1 MFSVQRAVVPQQVE
15 ICDAGPRSPSQ
26 RVLLE
31 VRCTGMRCWLLFRL
45 PPAMAEHP
53 TDSLLNPE
61 VFSIHFSIAG
71 EGGTAAWCL
80 HPVVV
85 RGVGPPGREGLFAH
99 GEHFWGCT
107 PCWYLV
113 RSIFIHKHYL
123 SSPWV
128 KVGSSD
134 LLFFQCNFF
143 QAQYSVAVILARKQ
157 L

>member
-1 MFSVQRAVVPQQVE
+1 MYGYAMLVTVPAV
-15 ICDAGPRSPSQ
+15 
-26 RVLLE
+26 
-31 VRCTGMRCWLLFRL
+31 
-45 PPAMAEHP
+45 AEHP

-61 VFSIHFSIAG
+61 VFSIHFSVAG

-80 HPVVV
+80 ESAAPVVV

-99 GEHFWGCT
+99 GEQFWGCT
-107 PCWYLV
+107 PCWFLV

-134 LLFFQCNFF
+134 STLF
-143 QAQYSVAVILARKQ
+143 SV
-157 L
+157 